1 MSRASVLLAFPLSC
15 VLLCGATLVAD
26 ASGVHPVK
34 RHRPVAPAVV
44 PAALVVNAPLV
55 VIPVAGVAL
64 TPRIV
69 GGQAPEARE
78 PMRPSQ
84 RAAKQRT
91 DRPLSF
97 EPLDPRATISRT
109 SSGRIFMGAPTG
121 VFPYPALQPT
131 ERPYAQ
137 PSFQMIGAPS
147 GRHMA
152 ADMKLTHGS
161 DVTAIATTPKV
172 VWLEQPVRR
181 KPASRRAK

>member
-1 MSRASVLLAFPLSC
+1 MSRASVFLVLPLATAF
-15 VLLCGATLVAD
+15 VLGATFVA
-26 ASGVHPVK
+26 AAGGAHPVK
-34 RHRPVAPAVV
+34 RHRPAAPAVV
-44 PAALVVNAPLV
+44 PPALVVNATLA
-55 VIPVAGVAL
+55 VIPLAGVAL

-78 PMRPSQ
+78 QMRPPE
-84 RAAKQRT
+84 RAAKRRT

-121 VFPYPALQPT
+121 VHPYPAPQPSQ
-131 ERPYAQ
+131 RPYAQ

-152 ADMKLTHGS
+152 ADMKLTHGLE
-161 DVTAIATTPKV
+161 AAGMETTPRV

-181 KPASRRAK
+181 KPALRSAK